1 MERLIKTLPCEH
13 GDLFVTTAGRRLPLA
28 KFNGRIEIFE
38 HTNMVP
44 ILNTVQK
51 GIKTIHA
58 SVMICGDL
66 EYQREDP
73 GKLIHSGNVY
83 DATADVVGELITFAG
98 MSFEDS
104 DPIENELTFN
114 ITDLEL
120 VKKLLKM

>member
-1 MERLIKTLPCEH
+1 MKRLIKTLPCEY
-13 GDLFVTTAGRRLPLA
+13 GELFVTTAGQRLSLA

-38 HTNMVP
+38 HTTMVP
-44 ILNTVQK
+44 ILNTLQK

-66 EYQREDP
+66 EYQREAPD
-73 GKLIHSGNVY
+73 KLIHSGNVF
-83 DATADVVGELITFAG
+83 DATADVEGERITFAG

-104 DPIENELTFN
+104 DPIVNELTFN